1 MNSLISYLL
10 LYAPVTHKL
19 CDCDKPNQPY
29 VKKIFGYGSMVDG
42 LWCQMKFKIPKCFFL
57 VVVYFYMGVMY
68 PCVKGV

>member
-29 VKKIFGYGSMVDG
+29 VKKIFGYGSIVDG
-42 LWCQMKFKIPKCFFL
+42 LWCQMKFKKWNRL
-57 VVVYFYMGVMY
+57 EE
-68 PCVKGV
+68 